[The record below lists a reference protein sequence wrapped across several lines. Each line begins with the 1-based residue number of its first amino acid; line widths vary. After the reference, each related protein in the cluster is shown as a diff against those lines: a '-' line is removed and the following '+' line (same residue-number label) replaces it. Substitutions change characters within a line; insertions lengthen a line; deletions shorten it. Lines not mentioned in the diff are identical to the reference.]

1 MFHHEKLL
9 QWNVFIWVRWACIW
23 FFNKPVT
30 CESPLGSSRGFIP
43 IQRFQNINFPSGTI
57 NVKLRLVRLIWIYT
71 LTSQKVDYV
80 VLAVFITISSCD
92 LMIYIKIQILGWT
105 IFFWANF
112 LFNIKNLTYA
122 AIFIVIKFKRCR
134 FLVP

>member
-1 MFHHEKLL
+1 MLIFTTLWKQGCVVIDIFEIDLNIGVAHQAIASIILSK
-9 QWNVFIWVRWACIW
+9 N
-23 FFNKPVT
+23 

-105 IFFWANF
+105 LFFSG
-112 LFNIKNLTYA
+112 
-122 AIFIVIKFKRCR
+122 KFDQ
-134 FLVP
+134 V